1 MTAVRGARVAIT
13 QPYVPGYRVPLWGR
27 VIENLALECVDARVF
42 YGGDAEQLRIRAGR
56 GDGVETAWA
65 TQVPTRTVTLH
76 PRLPKLI
83 FRTVP
88 RRWRSRRVLLVTE
101 MQVSNVNAWLAILSG
116 RPVVTLG
123 HGSSDTTDQ
132 NRLAV
137 VLENQLN
144 RWANHVLTYTDRG
157 RKHVTGAGRVRES
170 RVTAF
175 HNATDTVRLR
185 SALDGVTPASEA
197 DFRQA
202 HGIPADAVIDLYL
215 GALNRHK
222 NIDLLVD
229 AARTVFAADP
239 ARWLVVAG
247 WGEDAV
253 KLEALAAETGRVVL
267 LGQADPGDYAPAA
280 SQAGLLLNPG
290 RVGLVAVDALI
301 MGLPVLTTTASAHAP
316 EFDYLRPGIDVIETA
331 PTTAAYA
338 AAWLAGVVPS
348 QDPPSTIPSVEAAA
362 DIISAV
368 ILDQLKG
375 RR

>member
-1 MTAVRGARVAIT
+1 MAVRGARVAIT

-27 VIENLALECVDARVF
+27 VIENLKLEGVDARVF

-76 PRLPKLI
+76 KRLPKLI
-83 FRTVP
+83 FRTLP

-144 RWANHVLTYTDRG
+144 RWADHVLTYTDRG

-197 DFRQA
+197 DFRHA
-202 HGIPADAVIDLYL
+202 HGIPGDAVIDLYL

-247 WGEDAV
+247 WGEDSA

-267 LGQADPGDYAPAA
+267 LGQAEPSDYAPAA
-280 SQAGLLLNPG
+280 RQAGLLLNPG

-301 MGLPVLTTTASAHAP
+301 MGRSEERRVGKECPV
-316 EFDYLRPGIDVIETA
+316 
-331 PTTAAYA
+331 
-338 AAWLAGVVPS
+338 
-348 QDPPSTIPSVEAAA
+348 
-362 DIISAV
+362 
-368 ILDQLKG
+368 
-375 RR
+375 